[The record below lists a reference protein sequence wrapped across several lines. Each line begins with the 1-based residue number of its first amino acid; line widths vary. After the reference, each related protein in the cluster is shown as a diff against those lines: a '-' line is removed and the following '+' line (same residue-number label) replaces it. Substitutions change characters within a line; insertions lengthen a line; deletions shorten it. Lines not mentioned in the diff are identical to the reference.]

1 MNNSLEVKNLCKKY
15 SEFELKNINLK
26 LPKGMIMG
34 LIGENGAGKTTTIK
48 SILNLINIDNGE
60 IKIFGLNIKENE
72 KKIKEDIGVVLD
84 DAFFSEYLNPA
95 DINKIMRK
103 IYENWDEK
111 LYYKYLEDFK
121 LPKNKISKEFS
132 SGMKMKL
139 KIAVALS
146 HHPKLL
152 ILDEP
157 TSPLDPVARSEIL
170 DIFQDFIQNEENS
183 IFVSSHITSDLEHIA
198 DYITFINNGEI
209 VLSKTR
215 YVFIISST
223 IIGAIVGII
232 ASFLIVFIIDK
243 QIPSLYDYINIAL
256 GGILGVGLIE
266 AIQIPCVYKWGA
278 EKGRIQMFI
287 VAAIIIL
294 LVGGIFFVGQ
304 KSNINFPV
312 NNMLKIVLNF
322 LPAILILTTIIIYY
336 VSYRV
341 SYRIYKNKEE

>member
-1 MNNSLEVKNLCKKY
+1 MENNLEVKNLRKKY
-15 SEFELKNINLK
+15 NGFELKDINLE

-48 SILNLINIDNGE
+48 SILNLTKIDKGE

-84 DAFFSEYLNPA
+84 DGFFSEYLNPA

-103 IYENWDEK
+103 MYKNWDEK
-111 LYYKYLEDFK
+111 LYFKYLEDFK

-157 TSPLDPVARSEIL
+157 TSGLDPVARSEIL
-170 DIFQDFIQNEENS
+170 DIFQDFIQNEDNS

-198 DYITFINNGEI
+198 DYITFINEGKI

-215 YVFIISST
+215 DELLEMYGIVKCSKSEFEKINKNDYVKFKVNRYEYDVLVEDKSK
-223 IIGAIVGII
+223 
-232 ASFLIVFIIDK
+232 FKRKYDFKIIDK
-243 QIPSLYDYINIAL
+243 PTLDDIMLIYIK
-256 GGILGVGLIE
+256 G
-266 AIQIPCVYKWGA
+266 
-278 EKGRIQMFI
+278 EK
-287 VAAIIIL
+287 
-294 LVGGIFFVGQ
+294 
-304 KSNINFPV
+304 SDEN
-312 NNMLKIVLNF
+312 
-322 LPAILILTTIIIYY
+322 Y
-336 VSYRV
+336 
-341 SYRIYKNKEE
+341 

>member
-1 MNNSLEVKNLCKKY
+1 MENNLEVKNLRKKY
-15 SEFELKNINLK
+15 NGFELKDINLE

-48 SILNLINIDNGE
+48 SILNLIKIDKGE

-84 DAFFSEYLNPA
+84 DGFFSEYLNPA

-103 IYENWDEK
+103 MYKNWDEK
-111 LYYKYLEDFK
+111 LYFKYLEDFK

-157 TSPLDPVARSEIL
+157 TSGLDPVARSEIL
-170 DIFQDFIQNEENS
+170 DIFQDFIQNEDNS
-183 IFVSSHITSDLEHIA
+183 IFISSHITSDLEHIA
-198 DYITFINNGEI
+198 DYITFINEGKI

-215 YVFIISST
+215 DELLEMYGIVKCSKSEFEKINKNDYVKFKVNRYEYDVLVEDKSK
-223 IIGAIVGII
+223 
-232 ASFLIVFIIDK
+232 FKRKYDFKIIDK
-243 QIPSLYDYINIAL
+243 PTLDDIMLIYIK
-256 GGILGVGLIE
+256 G
-266 AIQIPCVYKWGA
+266 
-278 EKGRIQMFI
+278 EK
-287 VAAIIIL
+287 
-294 LVGGIFFVGQ
+294 
-304 KSNINFPV
+304 SDEN
-312 NNMLKIVLNF
+312 
-322 LPAILILTTIIIYY
+322 Y
-336 VSYRV
+336 
-341 SYRIYKNKEE
+341 